1 MLFDREKN
9 IKNLQLLCGTNGN
22 YARAK
27 VGVLFI
33 FRFELEYEYLID
45 LNRSQRLLSD
55 ILTAQ

>member
-1 MLFDREKN
+1 MLFDREKTS
-9 IKNLQLLCGTNGN
+9 KNYSCSVERMVIN
-22 YARAK
+22 ARAK